1 MSIVIREPIKKNRL
15 LSCDPSIN
23 NIGIAIWE
31 LPNIL
36 MMHKLVHPKVGC
48 RNNEYDKS
56 LSVLDQLKEYIKEYK
71 VNRMILETPA
81 HWAVG
86 GYEAR
91 ETGSIAKLMLVV
103 GMIYSLKHNLD
114 ELRIVKPHE
123 WKGQTPKHVMVN
135 RLKEDYLAV
144 DVDLE
149 NMNPNI
155 ADAIGIGHYYIF
167 GSI

>member
-1 MSIVIREPIKKNRL
+1 MIVKKKNRL
-15 LSCDPSIN
+15 MSIDPSIN
-23 NIGIAIWE
+23 NVGIAIWE
-31 LPNIL
+31 LPNAL
-36 MMHKLVHPKVGC
+36 MIYKLVHPKVGC

-56 LSVLDQLKEYIKEYK
+56 LSVLDQLKEWIRIYS
-71 VNRMILETPA
+71 VNRMILEIPA

-103 GMIYSLKHNLD
+103 GMIYSMKHDLD
-114 ELRIVKPHE
+114 ELRVVKPHE

-135 RLKEDYLAV
+135 RLKEDYMAV

-149 NMNPNI
+149 KMNPNI